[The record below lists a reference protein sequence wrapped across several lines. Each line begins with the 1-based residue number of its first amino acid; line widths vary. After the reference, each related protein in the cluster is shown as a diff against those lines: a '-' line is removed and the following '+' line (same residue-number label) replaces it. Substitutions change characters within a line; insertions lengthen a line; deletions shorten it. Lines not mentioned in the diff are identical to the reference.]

1 MPRELV
7 KARAHDWG
15 GMPQVWFLLV
25 SGEAQQGWIMVIPVG
40 VEDSQSTWSMRFC
53 KYFRQF

>member
-1 MPRELV
+1 MFKHLDRKINVMKSGMPRELV

-25 SGEAQQGWIMVIPVG
+25 AGEAQQG
-40 VEDSQSTWSMRFC
+40 
-53 KYFRQF
+53 